1 MTTELLPTGR
11 TPLGALRD
19 EAVAAHRAGQLE
31 VALPKYRAILARAP
45 DDASMW
51 SNLGALH
58 RARREFT
65 AALACQRRAHE
76 LEPGRSDI
84 VNNLGNA
91 LFDEGLHEEALA
103 CRREVARLSGNA
115 PGTLQHVATSLR
127 TMNRFEEAIAV
138 CDAGLARAPEHAELR
153 LQRAMARLALGDY
166 AGGFADFEAR
176 WETGEIEKNAPGIP
190 EWRGEPLT
198 GRTLL
203 VFPEQGFGDTMLMA
217 RFLPALR
224 RLGAARIILVVKPA
238 LQRLLE
244 GIPGCDAV
252 AVTGTRRPEADFWVP
267 MMSLPHRT
275 GLTPGSIPPP
285 AALTVPAD
293 ARARARRLLAPHRGR
308 LTVGVLWS
316 GSLTYRANH
325 KRSFAQERFFRLAQV
340 PGVSLFS
347 LYKGP
352 LLDAFRASPL
362 ASLVIDAGG
371 HDRDFAD
378 TAGLVSELDLVVSM
392 DSAVVHLAGSL
403 GRPVWNLLHHS
414 AYWLY
419 GPEGASTP
427 WYPSMR
433 LVRQPVLDDWD
444 SVFDTVTADLT
455 ALAAARGAVRT

>member
-1 MTTELLPTGR
+1 MTTDLLPPG
-11 TPLGALRD
+11 PKSLAGLR
-19 EAVAAHRAGQLE
+19 EQAVADHRAGRLDS
-31 VALPKYRAILARAP
+31 ALAGYRAILARAP
-45 DDASMW
+45 GDASMW

-65 AALACQRRAHE
+65 AALACQRRALE
-76 LEPGRSDI
+76 LEPGRADI

-91 LFDEGLHEEALA
+91 LYDEGLHEEALE
-103 CRREVARLSGNA
+103 CRRTVARLS
-115 PGTLQHVATSLR
+115 PGDASALQHVATSLR
-127 TMNRFEEAIAV
+127 TMNRFTEAIAV
-138 CDAGLARAPEHAELR
+138 CDEGLALAPGHAELR
-153 LQRAMARLALGDY
+153 LQRAMARLAQGDY

-176 WETGEIEKNAPGIP
+176 WDTGEITKSDPGLP
-190 EWRGEPLT
+190 EWRGEPLD

-217 RFLPALR
+217 RFLPQLKAC
-224 RLGAARIILVVKPA
+224 GAGRVILVVKPP

-252 AVTGTRRPEADFWVP
+252 AVVGSRRPEADLWVP
-267 MMSLPHRT
+267 MMSLPLCL
-275 GLTPGSIPPP
+275 GLTPGTVPPP
-285 AALTVPAD
+285 ARLTVPDDAG
-293 ARARARRLLAPHRGR
+293 ARARALLAPHRGR

-325 KRSFAQERFFRLAQV
+325 KRSFAQERFYRLAGV

-352 LLDAFRASPL
+352 LLEEFRGSPL

-378 TAGLVSELDLVVSM
+378 TAGLIRALDLVVSM

-419 GPEGASTP
+419 GPEGATTP

-433 LVRQPVLDDWD
+433 LIRQPVLDDWD
-444 SVFDTVTADLT
+444 SVFDTVVADLA
-455 ALAAARGAVRT
+455 ALAAARGAARA